1 MKNTKSLYHG
11 HRFPAVVISCAV
23 RWYFRFQLSLRD
35 IEELLFERGVV
46 VSYETVRRWC
56 EKFGAVFASRVKAAR
71 RRPGTTWHL
80 DEVFVSLR
88 GEPYLLWRAVD
99 EHGAELDILV
109 QTRRDKAGQGGRR
122 TVLQARATFMPGAAQ
137 DRHRSASQLPGGEG
151 RHPRT
156 GERQTCIRQG
166 SSPREQSGRE

>member
-1 MKNTKSLYHG
+1 MKKTKSLYHG

-35 IEELLFERGVV
+35 IEELLFERDVV

-56 EKFGAVFASRVKAAR
+56 EKFGAGFARRVKAAR

-88 GEPYLLWRAVD
+88 GEPFLLWRAVD
-99 EHGAELDILV
+99 EHGAELDVLL
-109 QTRRDKAGQGGRR
+109 QKRRDKTAAKRFFRR
-122 TVLQARATFMPGAAQ
+122 VLR
-137 DRHRSASQLPGGEG
+137 
-151 RHPRT
+151 
-156 GERQTCIRQG
+156 
-166 SSPREQSGRE
+166 SSPVPRKIVTDQLTATMTSKGFCTE